1 MKQIAHELEV
11 EQTSAFVHMFA
22 DNYPEYDFR
31 PALCRVAC
39 IEFEGVRYLAATD
52 GMMALFF
59 KFRGPQ
65 LLPLGDYEGLP
76 YMVKC
81 EDDTLC
87 RILKGLLAQLVEFST
102 TTLYVDD
109 NVVERRC
116 FITEEPKTDV
126 LLAHIED
133 DGRFVISLEIR
144 HSHIFNRE
152 RYEFL
157 CGNIGFDAVRYSE
170 PNKMLMFSGYRGF
183 ALLMPIHADAP
194 VEIVTGG

>member
-52 GMMALFF
+52 GTMALFF
-59 KFRGPQ
+59 KGPQ
-65 LLPLGDYEGLP
+65 DLPLGDYEGLP

-81 EDDTLC
+81 EDDPLL
-87 RILKGLLAQLVEFST
+87 RLLKGLLAQLVEFSAAI
-102 TTLYVDD
+102 LYIND
-109 NVVERRC
+109 NVDERRC

-133 DGRFVISLEIR
+133 DGRFVISLELR
-144 HSHIFNRE
+144 YSHILTRE

-157 CGNIGFDAVRYSE
+157 CDNIGFDAVRYSK
-170 PNKMLMFSGYRGF
+170 PSKMLMFSGYRGF

-194 VEIVTGG
+194 VEIVIGG